1 MRAHSGRDQDIRI
14 TGSWASFP
22 REFSQGRGCVRANS
36 CYTLPRAGQSP
47 VTLSL
52 FPIEPL
58 GTPLQPCAPLPN
70 TARAPGAALRIK
82 AKGLTVPPP
91 HQTPVSL
98 FTHPECPPTST
109 ASHRGCSLC
118 IEHSFPSTLCDPAS
132 PHQSVTRTSVAQG
145 GLSQLQVH
153 PLRSPHLWTSWV
165 SCPTP
170 DHHHHHR
177 GNTLGSW
184 GSFCSLLHPRAQ
196 SGLHGLSWALH
207 TWLLDTGLECG

>member
-1 MRAHSGRDQDIRI
+1 M
-14 TGSWASFP
+14 
-22 REFSQGRGCVRANS
+22 RANS

-132 PHQSVTRTSVAQG
+132 PHQSVLEHQLLREASANSRYTHSAALICGLAGFPAQPPTTTTTTVATLWDPGEASVHCYIPEPKVGSMASAG
-145 GLSQLQVH
+145 PCTH
-153 PLRSPHLWTSWV
+153 
-165 SCPTP
+165 
-170 DHHHHHR
+170 
-177 GNTLGSW
+177 GSW
-184 GSFCSLLHPRAQ
+184 TQDWSVGS
-196 SGLHGLSWALH
+196 
-207 TWLLDTGLECG
+207 